1 MRFHA
6 TVPVRTVRYLGEFLL
21 KSAVTLRM
29 QKKKMFSPYFF
40 LITYL
45 QEPTVLKILFCA
57 KFVLKSYTASIIS
70 EKGRIRIRT
79 PD

>member
-29 QKKKMFSPYFF
+29 QKKKIFFPYFF

-45 QEPTVLKILFCA
+45 QEH
-57 KFVLKSYTASIIS
+57 
-70 EKGRIRIRT
+70 
-79 PD
+79 